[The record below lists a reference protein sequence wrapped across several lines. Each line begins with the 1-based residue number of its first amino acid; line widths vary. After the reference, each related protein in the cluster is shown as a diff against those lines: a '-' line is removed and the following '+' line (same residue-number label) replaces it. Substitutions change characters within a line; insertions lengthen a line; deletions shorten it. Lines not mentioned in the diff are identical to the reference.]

1 MKTGKTKRFLSLLL
15 TLAMIFTALP
25 LSLLPAAAAD
35 TDNAAAW
42 PTGTNAV
49 TINTSAI
56 RKKEGCTK
64 EEAFK
69 EAYRLLREALKNSS
83 VRYIRLEDNIQND
96 ESFGSEYT
104 LEVSGEKHL
113 DLNGCNLEIWNN
125 LWKVETDK
133 VWGCN
138 HYHPPATL
146 FVVKKNASLTIYD
159 TSAKGTGRINYNS
172 DLIRHEECASPHP
185 SRHVIQ
191 VKSGGSLTVNGGTIE
206 AGRTISCWNF
216 FSGSYVRQYVSGAA
230 VTAEGGSTVV
240 INGGKFIS
248 RGLGTGESINSLS
261 NAWLCST
268 LVIKRSETA
277 ETKID
282 INDGEF
288 LADAGGHCVC
298 YAEGYKNIKL
308 TVRGGKF
315 TCDKND
321 EYYKEINPYKG
332 GRNYYYGSGK
342 YGETFKNVKAQTVM
356 HSGSEIVKEVT
367 ALGSGRPELVI
378 QPKTDTWNNV
388 VKIKNPEGS
397 VWYKQSV
404 QLDTAHYQPLYADYG
419 NAPNSDYNSKTAYSP
434 NIVAAWQFTD
444 SNGKAISSM
453 VITDWNEPV
462 KLSDFTALN
471 SSTAS
476 AWYKPGEYKTLTCT
490 VYETW
495 KMKNTYDIQNSAS
508 CKIYFLDTA
517 KDSMIAGTVHYTS
530 SAVFGRPISTSVTG
544 LPTSF
549 NVTLLTRQWQRSTD
563 SGTSW
568 TNISGAKGNTYTP
581 TANDM
586 GENVRLRVRM
596 TADGWFDELVS
607 APVKVSKAANNTDPG
622 FPTLTVD
629 KKSYTV
635 FAITD
640 FDSTKEY
647 VYSESVQDGWPS
659 SGKSI
664 NSDKVSGLVSGKTY
678 YVYVRYKGTDTTE
691 SGTVV
696 RSSSVL
702 MGNENRLYRLIL
714 SDSEGNTYTDY
725 GAGNTVYV
733 KKGKSVT
740 LNVAKN
746 PSGANKWSTFS
757 VDYSPESQNPHAFSL
772 AMKITDNEY
781 ASITVKGNSVGSG
794 AFGAYYN
801 DKKENYGK
809 WKVVVYNPND
819 VQSNQLSLAAA
830 PQYENIT
837 LSMNDTATLPT
848 GSDLPELLPANSGYT
863 LEWRIPWSSTT
874 GGGYKSDDGNIKL
887 ENGTIVP
894 LKAHEGTKKTN
905 LVLVAVKGKEETP
918 LSPTCSFS
926 VTVTDTP
933 NIALTGLAVYPAKSY
948 LDTKGNNTVQL
959 TAEKTP
965 VNAEGTLTW
974 NSSNTG
980 IAKVDNNGK
989 VTAVATGKA
998 VITVSCG
1005 GKTATCTVFVNHEHS
1020 YGAWTSVGT
1029 VHRRTCSSCGSVDA
1043 GVHSFTKWVKAD
1055 NDTHT
1060 SACDVNGCNAVETAN
1075 HTWVYDANQSVP
1087 ATLTEAGKAAYT
1099 CFCGATKTEIV
1110 PAISE
1115 GSSPLLKG
1123 DIDGDDKVSVGDA
1136 RLVLR
1141 AAVGLD
1147 TLTGI
1152 QLFLADV
1159 DGKDGVKVADARLV
1173 LRMAVALDPLIY
1185 SSGYTA

>member
-83 VRYIRLEDNIQND
+83 VRYIRLEDDIEND

-133 VWGCN
+133 VLGCN

-146 FVVKKNASLTIYD
+146 FVVKKSASLTIYD

-191 VKSGGSLTVNGGTIE
+191 VKSGGRLTVNGGTIE
-206 AGRTISCWNF
+206 AGRTITCWNF

-332 GRNYYYGSGK
+332 GRNYYCGSGK

-356 HSGSEIVKEVT
+356 HSCSEIVKEVT
-367 ALGSGRPELVI
+367 AFGSGRPELVI

-388 VKIKNPEGS
+388 VKIKQPEGS

-434 NIVAAWQFTD
+434 NIVAAWQFTN
-444 SNGKAISSM
+444 SSGKAISSM

-517 KDSMIAGTVHYTS
+517 KDSMITGTVYYTS
-530 SAVFGRPISTSVTG
+530 SAVFGKPISTSVTG
-544 LPTSF
+544 FPKNF
-549 NVTLLTRQWQRSTD
+549 NETLLTRQWQRSTD

-586 GENVRLRVRM
+586 GGNVRLRVRM

-607 APVKVSKAANNTDPG
+607 APVEVSKAANNTDPG

-629 KKSYTV
+629 KRSYKA

-640 FDSTKEY
+640 FDTEKEY
-647 VYSESVQDGWPS
+647 VYTESGQDEWPS

-664 NSDKVSGLVSGKTY
+664 NSNTVSVPVSGKTY

-696 RSSSVL
+696 RRSSVL
-702 MGNENRLYRLIL
+702 MDNENRLHRLIL

-733 KKGKSVT
+733 KKGESVT

-746 PSGANKWSTFS
+746 PSGANKWSDFTVKSESLTQSVFS
-757 VDYSPESQNPHAFSL
+757 VTSPTA
-772 AMKITDNEY
+772 AV
-781 ASITVKGNSVGSG
+781 ASGGAIDGITVKGDSVGS
-794 AFGAYYN
+794 ATLGAYYN
-801 DKKENYGK
+801 GTKGIYGT

-819 VQSNQLSLAAA
+819 VQSGQLNLAAA
-830 PQYENIT
+830 PKYENIT
-837 LSMNDTATLPT
+837 LSMNDTAALPT

-863 LEWRIPWSSTT
+863 LEWRITDGS
-874 GGGYKSDDGNIKL
+874 YKSDDGNIKL

-894 LKAHEGTKKTN
+894 LKAYEGSEKTN
-905 LVLVAVKGKEETP
+905 LVLVAVKGNKETP
-918 LSPTCSFS
+918 LSPTCGFR

-974 NSSNTG
+974 NSSNNG
-980 IAKVDNNGK
+980 IAKVDNNGN
-989 VTAVATGKA
+989 VTAAATGKA

-1185 SSGYTA
+1185 SSGYTV